1 MNNEIRHKLNSLI
14 MEQSVKYKRKA
25 YKYQADA
32 KGFTHFFSLN
42 NMADNRFKVWC
53 TPLIVRNVFYTV
65 LTRPNK
71 R

>member
-42 NMADNRFKVWC
+42 NIADNRFKVWC
-53 TPLIVRNVFYTV
+53 TPLI
-65 LTRPNK
+65 
-71 R
+71 